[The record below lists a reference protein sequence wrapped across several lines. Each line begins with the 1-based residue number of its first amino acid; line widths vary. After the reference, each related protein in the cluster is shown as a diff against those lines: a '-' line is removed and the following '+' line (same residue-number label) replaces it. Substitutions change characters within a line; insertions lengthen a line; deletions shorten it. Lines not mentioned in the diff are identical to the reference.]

1 MKRNCMKS
9 GVAMVAMAAAALAG
23 GAVCAAENV
32 TAKEA
37 EAMVKKGVAYVKANG
52 KEKAYAEITNTKGQ
66 FVDRDLFLSVVQFD
80 GKVLAHGANEKL
92 VGKMLIDMKDIDG
105 KEFLRERI
113 EMAKSKPVLWQDYK
127 FTHPVTKKIE
137 PKSAYCERIDDTILC
152 GGVFKK

>member
-1 MKRNCMKS
+1 MKN

-23 GAVCAAENV
+23 GAVWAAENV

-92 VGKMLIDMKDIDG
+92 VGKMLIDIKDIDG

-113 EMAKSKPVLWQDYK
+113 ELAKSKPVLWQDYK
-127 FTHPVTKKIE
+127 FSNPLTKKIE
-137 PKSAYCERIDDTILC
+137 PKTAYCERVDDTILC